1 MTDQDLDA
9 FDALPSFT
17 ATTEDGRY
25 GLDAKNQLWR
35 IVHPTLGYMVG
46 NVMDAEN
53 LEYAAEMADE
63 EMRVLVAEAR
73 EEFGLSQ
80 EGA

>member
-9 FDALPSFT
+9 FDVLPPFT

-25 GLDAKNQLWR
+25 GLDAKNQLWK
-35 IVHPTLGYMVG
+35 IYSENTALGYTVG
-46 NVMDAEN
+46 NVMDAKN

-63 EMRVLVAEAR
+63 EMRILVAEAR
-73 EEFGLSQ
+73 EEFGF
-80 EGA
+80 

>member
-9 FDALPSFT
+9 FDVLPSFT
-17 ATTEDGRY
+17 AMTKDGRY
-25 GLDAKNQLWR
+25 GLDAKNQLWK
-35 IVHPTLGYMVG
+35 IYSENPALGYMVG

-53 LEYAAEMADE
+53 IEYAAEMADE

-73 EEFGLSQ
+73 EEFGL
-80 EGA
+80 